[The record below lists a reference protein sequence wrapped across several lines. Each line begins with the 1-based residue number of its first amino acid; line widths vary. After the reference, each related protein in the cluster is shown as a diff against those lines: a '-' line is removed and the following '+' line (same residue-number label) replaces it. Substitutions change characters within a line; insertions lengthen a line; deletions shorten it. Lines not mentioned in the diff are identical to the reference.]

1 MPDDLR
7 EILGRAD
14 EDGNIPAKEEE
25 QTDPGA
31 EQEDQEDPNET
42 EDEVETTEEEQ
53 TEEEEDSDE
62 DPEEDKTDP
71 KKVTKDSSVIKTLR
85 QNAKLAKQEADKVKA
100 EAEAERKFL
109 EKMAA
114 KQGISVEALK
124 KQIEEDEIADEAKT
138 KGMTPEALA
147 AQKTLE
153 EEVRS
158 LREEQQKRDFLS
170 KVDSLQNTMKLTDD
184 QVSEFITKARDSGI
198 NLLNPNIKFEDA
210 YYALNR
216 AAIEKQIREDERQK
230 VLKDIERQK
239 NKGPTS
245 TKKTGTGDDSKKGIG
260 DLYADLAKLPDF

>member
-7 EILGRAD
+7 ELLGKAD

-25 QTDPGA
+25 QTDPAA
-31 EQEDQEDPNET
+31 EQEDQEDPEET
-42 EDEVETTEEEQ
+42 EEEVETTEE
-53 TEEEEDSDE
+53 DN
-62 DPEEDKTDP
+62 PEENPEDNPEGSKTDP
-71 KKVTKDSSVIKTLR
+71 KNPNKDSSVIKTLR
-85 QNAKLAKQEADKVKA
+85 QNAKLAKQEADRVKA

-114 KQGISVEALK
+114 KQGITVEALK

-147 AQKTLE
+147 AQKRLE

-170 KVDSLQNTMKLTDD
+170 KVDSLQNNMKLTDD

-198 NLLNPNIKFEDA
+198 NLLNPNINFEDA

-216 AAIEKQIREDERQK
+216 QAIESKIREDERQK

-239 NKGPTS
+239 TKGPTS

-260 DLYADLAKLPDF
+260 DLYADLAKLPNF